1 MSGMPQM
8 RDLRVP
14 VTILSGFLG
23 SGKTTLFN
31 HILTASH
38 GKKIAVIQNEFG
50 EVGIDEKII
59 KNDVKEKIDAFKA
72 HLPLIQAMLNP
83 GMRGRHWEMLTVSC
97 GGSVQPNE
105 MTTLASLL
113 VQKVGDHIDKIQE
126 ASDVASKEFSLEKA
140 SQAMIGRQQQHASLL
155 LSCCRCWSMPAD
167 AACAADPCLAM
178 LVHAC

>member
-50 EVGIDEKII
+50 EVGID
-59 KNDVKEKIDAFKA
+59 DALMAANTKFA
-72 HLPLIQAMLNP
+72 SEQEIVEVLN
-83 GMRGRHWEMLTVSC
+83 GCVC
-97 GGSVQPNE
+97 CSVR
-105 MTTLASLL
+105 S
-113 VQKVGDHIDKIQE
+113 
-126 ASDVASKEFSLEKA
+126 
-140 SQAMIGRQQQHASLL
+140 
-155 LSCCRCWSMPAD
+155 
-167 AACAADPCLAM
+167 
-178 LVHAC
+178 